1 MLVLA
6 RKTDESI
13 VIGED
18 IVVKIIAIE
27 NGVVKLGIDAPKEVS
42 IIRSELI
49 EEVKKSNKA
58 ASLEEVSEND
68 IASLNKILGQRHE
81 KI

>member
-6 RKTDESI
+6 RKRDESI
-13 VIGED
+13 VIGEN
-18 IVVKIIAIE
+18 IVVKIISIE

-42 IIRSELI
+42 IIRNELI
-49 EEVKKSNKA
+49 EEVRESNKA

-68 IASLNKILGQRHE
+68 IASLNKILR
-81 KI
+81 K

>member
-13 VIGED
+13 VIGEN
-18 IVVKIIAIE
+18 IVVKIISLE

-42 IIRSELI
+42 IIRNELI

-58 ASLEEVSEND
+58 ASLEEVDEND
-68 IASLNKILGQRHE
+68 IASLNKILG
-81 KI
+81 K

>member
-13 VIGED
+13 LLGDD
-18 IVVKIIAIE
+18 IVIKVISIDK
-27 NGVVKLGIDAPKEVS
+27 GVVKLGIDAPRDVN

-49 EEVKKSNKA
+49 EDVKDSNVA
-58 ASLEEVSEND
+58 ASKGID
-68 IASLNKILGQRHE
+68 DSLLSQLSSIIK
-81 KI
+81 K

>member
-18 IVVKIIAIE
+18 IVVKIISVE
-27 NGVVKLGIDAPKEVS
+27 NGVVKLGIDAPKEVA
-42 IIRSELI
+42 IIRNELI
-49 EEVKKSNKA
+49 EEVKEHNKA
-58 ASLEEVSEND
+58 ASLEEINESD
-68 IASLNKILGQRHE
+68 IASLNKILG
-81 KI
+81 K

>member
-13 VIGED
+13 VIGEN
-18 IVVKIIAIE
+18 IVVKVISIE

-42 IIRSELI
+42 IIRNELI
-49 EEVKKSNKA
+49 EEVKESNKA
-58 ASLEEVSEND
+58 ASLKEVSEND
-68 IASLNKILGQRHE
+68 IAFLNKILR
-81 KI
+81 K